1 MLFLDFVRYPYPIE
15 FLLAILQ
22 EEITLQKQ
30 VVRTRILSELNSYSS
45 EALNAWSDSI
55 QNKVMASDLFARS
68 QSIGL
73 YRSLPTEVDT
83 QILFEEALKQG
94 KRIACPKVKSA
105 QDPLYFFWVE
115 NAQQMSCSK
124 WGMMEPD
131 EKLGARSAF
140 LSEMDLLIIPGL
152 AFDRKGY
159 RLGRGKSFYD
169 RTLKNFFGQR
179 LGLAY
184 SFQIFDELPREAWD
198 QKINW
203 LVSEEEWIQV
213 GEDF

>member
-1 MLFLDFVRYPYPIE
+1 MDIAHYPYSIE
-15 FLLAILQ
+15 FLFATLR
-22 EEITLQKQ
+22 EEISLQKQ
-30 VVRTRILSELNSYSS
+30 VLRTRILLQLNACSS
-45 EALNAWSDSI
+45 ETLKGWNDSI
-55 QNKVMASDLFARS
+55 QKKVLSSDLFLRS

-83 QILFEEALKQG
+83 QIIFDEALKQG
-94 KRIACPKVKSA
+94 KKIAFPKVKDS
-105 QDPLYFFWVE
+105 QGPLYFFWVE
-115 NAQQMSCSK
+115 DAQQMSCSQ
-124 WGMMEPD
+124 WGVMEPD

-152 AFDRKGY
+152 AFDRQGY

-169 RTLKNFFGQR
+169 RTLKSFFGQR